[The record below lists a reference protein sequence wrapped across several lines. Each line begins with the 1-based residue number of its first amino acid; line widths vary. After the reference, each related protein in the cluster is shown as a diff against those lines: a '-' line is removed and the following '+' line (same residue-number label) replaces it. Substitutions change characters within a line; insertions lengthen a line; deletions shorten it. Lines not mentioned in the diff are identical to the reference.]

1 MKITPLSSPK
11 PNDWGYKGPA
21 AYNPY
26 FFPKGTEPD
35 LSVVLDFYTF
45 FDAVAVYDITTG
57 NVNHY
62 VNPKHTASPDG
73 AEEALRLVS
82 MFVPGATLESVRGIE
97 GGIYYADK
105 LTYSVVLPD
114 GKRLNAAKIVD
125 RYYHAGAGVSAE
137 SDLELMDELGV
148 EKPKPTVPD
157 EPKPAESPK
166 PVPPPANAS
175 PVGEPDMEGDYATL
189 PGSEKYTVGQT
200 VTESRG
206 TFIKVEKPSPFG
218 QPWTFWKKVW

>member
-62 VNPKHTASPDG
+62 VNPKHSASPAG
-73 AEEALRLVS
+73 ADEALRLVQ
-82 MFVPGATLESVRGIE
+82 MFVPGATLEAVRGIE

-148 EKPKPTVPD
+148 ERPKPDV
-157 EPKPAESPK
+157 PKPEPVVEPVATK
-166 PVPPPANAS
+166 PAPM
-175 PVGEPDMEGDYATL
+175 PDAPGVLGQVTFAGGVFL
-189 PGSEKYTVGQT
+189 HGAGSEAYPIGAVITVNGVKYEKRE
-200 VTESRG
+200 VTWNEV
-206 TFIKVEKPSPFG
+206 K
-218 QPWTFWKKVW
+218 